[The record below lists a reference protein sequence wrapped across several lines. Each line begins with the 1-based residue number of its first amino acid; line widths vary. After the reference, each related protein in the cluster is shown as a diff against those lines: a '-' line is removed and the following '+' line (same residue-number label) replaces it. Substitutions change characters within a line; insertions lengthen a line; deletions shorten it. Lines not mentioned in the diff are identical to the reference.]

1 MKHPNRILSS
11 YACATVERMFF
22 VKSADGKLLITRE
35 LISKYVV
42 NILEPLCY
50 LLKTQQNN
58 YGIKTLYRV
67 IQIAGADILPYVP
80 TLGQMYGLYLDAAVA
95 NPTNQTF
102 NYLLFECIG
111 LSVKLAKDSDMAL
124 NTYEE
129 HIAPSMLSIVS
140 KNIPDLMSYAFQI
153 LSLFVLY
160 RKELQQNYQVP
171 GKHIIVR

>member
-11 YACATVERMFF
+11 YACATVERLFF
-22 VKSADGKLLITRE
+22 VKRPDNKLIITRD
-35 LISKYVV
+35 LLSKYIV

-67 IQIAGADILPYVP
+67 IQTAGPDILPYAL
-80 TLGQMYGLYLDAAVA
+80 TLGQMYALYLDTAIA

-111 LSVKLAKDSDMAL
+111 LSVKLAKDSEAL

-129 HIAPSMLSIVS
+129 HIAPNMFNIVS
-140 KNIPDLMSYAFQI
+140 KNIPDLISYAFQI
-153 LSLFVLY
+153 LSLFVLH
-160 RKELQQNYQVP
+160 RKELQQNYQV
-171 GKHIIVR
+171 VFSL